1 MFMPCSARTTNQWE
15 GKRIFFA
22 FGTGMVLKQ
31 VSTSLSLTFQM
42 IEGLS
47 PSDRN
52 KLLISLKNPFMDSCD
67 SHFLWM
73 ECEHERSKKS
83 EIRLT
88 NGLTQVDISFGTQTS
103 DGFILSGVRTTTSRI
118 SDR

>member
-1 MFMPCSARTTNQWE
+1 MPMDNDEIDKCNETSVQTSLIEIQVPDTKNYDSGHSCSCSARTTNQWE

-22 FGTGMVLKQ
+22 FGTGMVLIQ

-52 KLLISLKNPFMDSCD
+52 KLLISLKNPFMDST
-67 SHFLWM
+67 HFSGW
-73 ECEHERSKKS
+73 S
-83 EIRLT
+83 
-88 NGLTQVDISFGTQTS
+88 
-103 DGFILSGVRTTTSRI
+103 LSTKAVKNRK
-118 SDR
+118 